1 MGRLH
6 AKKFFITLNE
16 ASINYEFIKEIY
28 KRALN
33 VYKSDQSK
41 RTYDNVYIFNLSK
54 QKFIEVMHNRVNTFF
69 NKYMTLRNDILQ
81 NTQGQGFAEKMQTF

>member
-1 MGRLH
+1 MQLEKNENKDIVSSFYLMKNLQIMGRLN

-33 VYKSDQSK
+33 VYKSD
-41 RTYDNVYIFNLSK
+41 
-54 QKFIEVMHNRVNTFF
+54 
-69 NKYMTLRNDILQ
+69 
-81 NTQGQGFAEKMQTF
+81 